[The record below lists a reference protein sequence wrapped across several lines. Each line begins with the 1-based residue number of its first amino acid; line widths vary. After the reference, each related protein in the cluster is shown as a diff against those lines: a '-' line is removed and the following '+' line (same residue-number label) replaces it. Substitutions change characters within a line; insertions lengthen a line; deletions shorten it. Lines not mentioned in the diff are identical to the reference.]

1 MKEGTMTEPELKKM
15 TVKKLREFASKNTE
29 LSDIS
34 GLKKDAL
41 ITAIVEALGVDAP
54 KKQTSKD
61 ESKKETGK
69 KLSKK
74 KEIKIEI
81 VRLKQKKEELL
92 KQKTKKSGQ
101 IRNIRRRVRN
111 LKRMSRRVS

>member
-1 MKEGTMTEPELKKM
+1 MTEPELKKM

-29 LSDIS
+29 LSGIS

-54 KKQTSKD
+54 KKQ
-61 ESKKETGK
+61 TGK